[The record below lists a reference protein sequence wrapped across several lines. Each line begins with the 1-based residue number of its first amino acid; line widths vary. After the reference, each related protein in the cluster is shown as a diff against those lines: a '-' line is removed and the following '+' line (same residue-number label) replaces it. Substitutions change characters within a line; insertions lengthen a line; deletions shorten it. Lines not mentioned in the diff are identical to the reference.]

1 MNTLTNALLFCAS
14 IALLALGFVAVN
26 VYMKRLSLKDLGEM
40 MSPSAV
46 VARFQDRANQAQNG
60 ANKSADFGDS
70 MRGANLGRDSSG
82 GASLW
87 STIFA
92 RKELPSY
99 RYPVPELSI
108 AVDFSPKRYTDILQI
123 SNLDSYKFFCLK
135 EILKSH
141 NVRFAYH
148 IHNQKAKLEIALD
161 SNAMRTNLLNELKR
175 YNIAYNIIKGG

>member
-1 MNTLTNALLFCAS
+1 MNSLTNALLFCAS
-14 IALLALGFVAVN
+14 IALLALGFVVVN
-26 VYMKRLSLKDLGEM
+26 VYVKRLSLKDLGEM

-46 VARFQDRANQAQNG
+46 VARFQTNQVFSLES
-60 ANKSADFGDS
+60 KSDTRGDS
-70 MRGANLGRDSSG
+70 KS
-82 GASLW
+82 W
-87 STIFA
+87 SNIFA

-123 SNLDSYKFFCLK
+123 SNLDEYKFFCLK

-148 IHNQKAKLEIALD
+148 IHNQKAELKITLD
-161 SNAMRTNLLNELKR
+161 SSATRTNLLNELKR
-175 YNIAYNIIKGG
+175 YNIAYSITKGG